1 MSVLISSRAIMLVMV
16 VVACGRNAEL
26 NRRPVSPS
34 YRTSPLLTETEIY
47 SVDAP
52 TALDAIQRLRP
63 QYLWTGRIRAAEAPR
78 VYVDGMFVGGLNALR
93 DIASTTIHEIRR
105 LDALEATT
113 RYGTGHPG
121 GAILITT
128 KHGRCR

>member
-1 MSVLISSRAIMLVMV
+1 MSVLSYSCGIILVTS
-16 VVACGRNAEL
+16 VVACGGNSEM

-121 GAILITT
+121 GAIVIIT
-128 KHGRCR
+128 KHGR